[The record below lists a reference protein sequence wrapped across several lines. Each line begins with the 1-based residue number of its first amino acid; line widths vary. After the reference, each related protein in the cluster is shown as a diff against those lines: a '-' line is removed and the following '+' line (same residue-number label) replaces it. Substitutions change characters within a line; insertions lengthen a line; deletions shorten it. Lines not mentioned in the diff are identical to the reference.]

1 MKTCYRFLTALF
13 AGFASV
19 FVLFPG
25 HAEPTFRSG
34 SIANRMHH
42 NFVRA
47 GNNLRKA
54 YQGEMREQE
63 ATQTKA
69 RDASKARA

>member
-13 AGFASV
+13 TGFASV
-19 FVLFPG
+19 FALFPG
-25 HAEPTFRSG
+25 HATPTFRSS

-42 NFVRA
+42 NFVRV
-47 GNNLRKA
+47 GDNLRKA

-63 ATQTKA
+63 ATQAKA
-69 RDASKARA
+69 EDTRKAHA